1 MLWHQSTS
9 TTSAA
14 NELTEFRWI
23 EHVFNALT
31 ILSIL
36 VVFFVI
42 SAHCKKE
49 TASIHV
55 FKTFSKLLSQTVSNY
70 SIFSE
75 MVCKLFY
82 DVNEENLMFVK
93 KTTWISA
100 WNGMSKVIFFSAKL
114 MNGKRKRWKTVHFCK
129 INFMHWWKTI
139 FRFFLLFL
147 VSCRLMAYFVKKQN
161 VENSKAFYENWCY
174 ENRSLVC
181 YQLIWPKLFHYA
193 ENT

>member
-1 MLWHQSTS
+1 M
-9 TTSAA
+9 
-14 NELTEFRWI
+14 
-23 EHVFNALT
+23 FNALT

-82 DVNEENLMFVK
+82 DVNEGNLMFVK

-100 WNGMSKVIFFSAKL
+100 WNGMSKVFFFLQSWWTERERDEKLYIFVKLILCIGEKPFFDFFFSFWYHVGWWHILWRNK
-114 MNGKRKRWKTVHFCK
+114 MSK
-129 INFMHWWKTI
+129 IPKHSMKIDATKI
-139 FRFFLLFL
+139 EA
-147 VSCRLMAYFVKKQN
+147 SFVIN
-161 VENSKAFYENWCY
+161 
-174 ENRSLVC
+174 
-181 YQLIWPKLFHYA
+181 
-193 ENT
+193 